1 MMSTAYLGLGTNLGD
16 REENLRRANEA
27 IAAKMDVRKQSSLYE
42 TAAWGYTDQPDFLN
56 QVVQVETDLSPLR
69 LLNFLKKTELELGR
83 VANFRYGPRQIDLD
97 ILFFDDLVRNTSR
110 LQIPHPRLAERAFVL
125 VPLNEIAPGLVHP
138 LLGKTVAKLLEELPD
153 KTGVR
158 LCK

>member
-1 MMSTAYLGLGTNLGD
+1 MSVAYLGLGTNLGD
-16 REENLRRANEA
+16 RRENLRRAIEI
-27 IAAKMDVRKQSSLYE
+27 IATKMCVWQQSSLYE

-56 QVVQVETDLSPLR
+56 QVVQVETDLTPLR
-69 LLNFLKKTELELGR
+69 LLNFLKKTEIELGR
-83 VANFRYGPRQIDLD
+83 IANFRYGPRQIDLD
-97 ILFFDDLVRNTSR
+97 ILVYDDLVKNTSR

-138 LLGKTVAKLLEELPD
+138 LLGKTVAQLLEDLPD
-153 KTGVR
+153 RTGVR